1 MFKAL
6 GGVNSG
12 CQMLAL
18 GKINRLTVKKQVKFG
33 FYLDGLSWGE
43 ILLPNNV
50 APKDLQIGQTLEVF
64 LYLDSEDQLI
74 ATTERP
80 KIKVGEVAMLQ
91 VVATTKVGAFVNW
104 GLKKDLLVPF
114 SEQQLPLKEG
124 QSYLLYCYVDNSNRI
139 VASSKLDRHL
149 HKTPAP
155 YQAGDKVD
163 IIISEQTDIGYK
175 AVVNHQH
182 WGVLYKNEVFKPLRR
197 GDKLSAYIVKV
208 RDDGK
213 IDLRLNAA
221 TYKQALEL
229 TTQILT
235 KLEQNGGKLA
245 LTDKSSPEQIY
256 ASFGVSKK
264 AFKQAIGTLYKDK
277 KIVIAEHGI
286 ILVPS

>member
-1 MFKAL
+1 
-6 GGVNSG
+6 
-12 CQMLAL
+12 MLAL

-50 APKDLQIGQTLEVF
+50 SPAGLEIGSELDVF

-80 KIKVGEVAMLQ
+80 KIKVGEVAQLD

-114 SEQQLPLKEG
+114 SEQQIPLKEG
-124 QSYLLYCYVDNSNRI
+124 QKYLLYCYVDNSNRI
-139 VASSKLDRHL
+139 VASTKLDRHL
-149 HKTPAP
+149 HKTPP
-155 YQAGDKVD
+155 SYNAGDKVS
-163 IIISEQTDIGYK
+163 IMISEQTDIGYK

-197 GDKLSAYIVKV
+197 GDKMQAYIVKV

-213 IDLRLNAA
+213 IDIRLNAS
-221 TYKQALEL
+221 TFKQAQEL
-229 TTQILT
+229 TDRILY
-235 KLEQNGGKLA
+235 KLQQNDGKLA
-245 LTDKSSPEQIY
+245 LTDKSSPELIY
-256 ASFGVSKK
+256 AAFGVSKK
-264 AFKQAIGTLYKDK
+264 AYKQAIGSLYKDK

-286 ILVPS
+286 ILVPTT

>member
-1 MFKAL
+1 
-6 GGVNSG
+6 
-12 CQMLAL
+12 MLAL

-114 SEQQLPLKEG
+114 SEQQLTLKEG

-235 KLEQNGGKLA
+235 KLELNGGKLA

-264 AFKQAIGTLYKDK
+264 AFKQAIGTLYKEK

-286 ILVPS
+286 ILVPSE

>member
-1 MFKAL
+1 
-6 GGVNSG
+6 
-12 CQMLAL
+12 MLAL

-163 IIISEQTDIGYK
+163 IVISEQTDIGYK

-229 TTQILT
+229 TAQILA

>member
-1 MFKAL
+1 
-6 GGVNSG
+6 
-12 CQMLAL
+12 MLAL

-163 IIISEQTDIGYK
+163 IVISEQTDIGYK

-197 GDKLSAYIVKV
+197 GDKLNAYIVKV

-229 TTQILT
+229 TTQILA